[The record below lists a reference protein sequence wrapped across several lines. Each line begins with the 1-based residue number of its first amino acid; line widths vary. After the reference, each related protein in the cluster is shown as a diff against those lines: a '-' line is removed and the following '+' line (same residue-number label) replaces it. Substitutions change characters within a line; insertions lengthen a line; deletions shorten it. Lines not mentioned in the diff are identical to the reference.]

1 MGPARAENAE
11 DARRRRE
18 DTLHVGA
25 TRPAMLLGLP
35 IVWALPLLGGAYI
48 IQTNVTGL
56 EGVAWALAWLVPGYV
71 FARLAVRKSFF
82 GLNVVLVWVRGS
94 LAAWV
99 SPWSDRWTWG
109 GFSRSPLPFRF
120 HSRTKGMRRVA

>member
-1 MGPARAENAE
+1 MDPTPAEAAQRK
-11 DARRRRE
+11 RE

-35 IVWALPLLGGAYI
+35 IAWALPLLGGAYV

-56 EGVAWALAWLVPGYV
+56 AGVGWAVAWLVPGYV
-71 FARLAVRKSFF
+71 AARLAVRKSFF
-82 GLNVVLVWVRGS
+82 GLNVVLVWVRAG
-94 LAAWV
+94 LVAYV

-109 GFSRSPLPFRF
+109 GFSRSPLPSRF
-120 HSRTKGMRRVA
+120 HARAKGMRRAA